1 MFSILGDPK
10 FTFTFYD
17 LENENGSGF
26 GFDIC
31 NFYLWYYQAIVWKP
45 ESSFPLT
52 GSLFSSW
59 IQLKSHGVRQPHEEI
74 LSVLCDRMLE
84 VGTFSTQ
91 ENRWVSEMSVVS
103 YVPI

>member
-1 MFSILGDPK
+1 MYDFCDYLCCYLVAQVLQSGSKAHFFKLSLLLMFSILGDPK

-45 ESSFPLT
+45 ESFFFFFIYWLT
-52 GSLFSSW
+52 
-59 IQLKSHGVRQPHEEI
+59 V
-74 LSVLCDRMLE
+74 
-84 VGTFSTQ
+84 
-91 ENRWVSEMSVVS
+91 
-103 YVPI
+103 